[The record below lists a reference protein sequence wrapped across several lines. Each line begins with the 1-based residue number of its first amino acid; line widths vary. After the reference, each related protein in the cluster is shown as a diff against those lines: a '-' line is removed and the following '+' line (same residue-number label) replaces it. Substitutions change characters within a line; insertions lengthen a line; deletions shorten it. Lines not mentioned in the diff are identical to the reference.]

1 MADKRRKGMIIKNS
15 SPNSVT
21 IDMETRTVEIRPG
34 QEAHI
39 TKEEVRDP
47 VLREVLQVRGV
58 TIVRPATFEEDEAL
72 ERRLN
77 RG

>member
-15 SPNSVT
+15 DPVPVT
-21 IDMETRTVEIRPG
+21 IEMETRTIEVDPG
-34 QEAHI
+34 EEAHI

-47 VLREVLQVRGV
+47 ILREVLQVRGV
-58 TIVRPATFEEDEAL
+58 SIVRPATFEEDEAL

-77 RG
+77 K